1 MKKKLPAVF
10 AVISFLILIG
20 VLTAGLLTRRDM
32 GERGKRLFAKTE
44 PAGAV
49 SEDKAEETTKDTSE
63 PDEGDSTVSRD
74 ETQAAAVSED
84 MEPHSDEDTD
94 KEDESAEPEPQ
105 REVLEKYKSLLEV
118 NPYVAGWLATSDSSI
133 DDPVLYT
140 PKSQNYFLH
149 RDIEGKPTE
158 NGSLFIALIWHDDYH
173 NTLIYG
179 HNMRDGSSFGSLKK
193 FADASYGLSH
203 SVIRFDTLYEER
215 EYELLGV
222 FYSQIDEEE
231 LETEEDRAEADR
243 RIEEE
248 GREEKPE
255 GELSLADLDLSAP
268 YSDEDIYRQEKDEDN
283 GRFRYYYYT
292 DLSDRDDFEYYVNNV
307 RERALYDTGVDAE
320 WGDDLLTLSTC
331 NYHVKNGRLVVVAK
345 RIKE

>member
-32 GERGKRLFAKTE
+32 GERGKRLFAKAE

-84 MEPHSDEDTD
+84 MEPPSEEDTD

-118 NPYVAGWLATSDSSI
+118 NPYVAGWLSTSDSSI

-149 RDIEGKPTE
+149 RG
-158 NGSLFIALIWHDDYH
+158 
-173 NTLIYG
+173 
-179 HNMRDGSSFGSLKK
+179 
-193 FADASYGLSH
+193 
-203 SVIRFDTLYEER
+203 
-215 EYELLGV
+215 
-222 FYSQIDEEE
+222 
-231 LETEEDRAEADR
+231 EA
-243 RIEEE
+243 
-248 GREEKPE
+248 
-255 GELSLADLDLSAP
+255 
-268 YSDEDIYRQEKDEDN
+268 Y
-283 GRFRYYYYT
+283 
-292 DLSDRDDFEYYVNNV
+292 
-307 RERALYDTGVDAE
+307 
-320 WGDDLLTLSTC
+320 
-331 NYHVKNGRLVVVAK
+331 
-345 RIKE
+345 